1 MSSEEGQVEAI
12 LLMAG
17 FTEVDENNDGYL
29 TVEELRNA
37 LKNTELEKFV
47 DLIVLK
53 ADADQNGKIDYRGRL
68 NTDLNFWAKTRPFL
82 ATEFCKDVVPY
93 LKEELKEVKAELKKA
108 FEATDLNKDG
118 WISEEEM
125 WSAINSGRFTNWS
138 NSDVQDA
145 LDKADKDELGRFNYE
160 RR

>member
-53 ADADQNGKIDYRGRL
+53 ADADQNGKIDYRGTLFVTQLKLCNFKSSWKWKKNIWIFAPKL
-68 NTDLNFWAKTRPFL
+68 NIR
-82 ATEFCKDVVPY
+82 
-93 LKEELKEVKAELKKA
+93 
-108 FEATDLNKDG
+108 
-118 WISEEEM
+118 I
-125 WSAINSGRFTNWS
+125 
-138 NSDVQDA
+138 
-145 LDKADKDELGRFNYE
+145 
-160 RR
+160 

>member
-1 MSSEEGQVEAI
+1 MERLI
-12 LLMAG
+12 I
-17 FTEVDENNDGYL
+17 EVKHSNLSDKKSIFS
-29 TVEELRNA
+29 RF
-37 LKNTELEKFV
+37 FV
-47 DLIVLK
+47 
-53 ADADQNGKIDYRGRL
+53 
-68 NTDLNFWAKTRPFL
+68 
-82 ATEFCKDVVPY
+82 TEFCKDVVPY